1 MLSNWRI
8 KGFSPIQKV
17 IISCV
22 LAALFNPLTAKADLA
37 LLTSHEPPMNFE
49 RHGKVEGVI
58 TDYVRLLASYTQH
71 QQEIE
76 IAPWARVLELGLQ
89 RPNTLIFSAERNP
102 QRERSFYW
110 IGPVMA
116 KHWYFITREDSDK
129 KYHQL
134 EQFKQLEHIGVLR
147 ADNRETW
154 LKAQGFNNLY
164 PLNTLEQAYKM
175 LLSKRLDAVLTGDI
189 EHAYMLAHQPAFKQL
204 VKVHY
209 VNTAY
214 SYLALSKST
223 SISVAKQW
231 QDAFNHFK
239 DSPELIKIQQK
250 WQKKLTRDLT
260 LHDGMFELSKI
271 EL

>member
-1 MLSNWRI
+1 MFSHWRI
-8 KGFSPIQKV
+8 KGLLQIHKA
-17 IISCV
+17 I
-22 LAALFNPLTAKADLA
+22 LAGMLALQLTPAIANAELA

-58 TDYVRLLASYTQH
+58 TDYVKLLASHTQH

-134 EQFKQLEHIGVLR
+134 EQYKQLEYIGVLR

-154 LKAQGFNNLY
+154 LKAQGFTNLY

-175 LLSKRLDAVLTGDI
+175 LLAKRIDAVLTGDI
-189 EHAYMLAHQPAFKQL
+189 EHAYMLAQQPAFQQL

-223 SISVAKQW
+223 PADIAKQW
-231 QDAFNHFK
+231 QEAFQHYK
-239 DSPELIKIQQK
+239 ESQELIEIQHK
-250 WQKKLTRDLT
+250 WQQKLTRDLT
-260 LHDGMFELSKI
+260 LHEGMFELSKAKH
-271 EL
+271 

>member
-1 MLSNWRI
+1 M
-8 KGFSPIQKV
+8 V
-17 IISCV
+17 
-22 LAALFNPLTAKADLA
+22 KADLA

-58 TDYVRLLASYTQH
+58 TDYVRLLASHTQH

-76 IAPWARVLELGLQ
+76 IAPWARVLEVGLQ

-102 QRERSFYW
+102 QRERSFHW

-116 KHWYFITREDSDK
+116 KHWYFIVHQDTDTSF
-129 KYHQL
+129 HQL
-134 EQFKQLEHIGVLR
+134 EHFKQLEDIGVLR

-154 LKAQGFNNLY
+154 LKSQGFNNLY

-175 LLSKRLDAVLTGDI
+175 LLAKRLDAVLTGDI
-189 EHAYMLAHQPAFKQL
+189 EHAYMLAQQPEFKRL

-214 SYLALSKST
+214 SYLAISKNT
-223 SISVAKQW
+223 APSVAKQW

-239 DSPELIKIQQK
+239 GSPELIKIQQK
-250 WQKKLTRDLT
+250 WQHKLTRDLT
-260 LHDGMFELSKI
+260 LHEGMFELSKPKD
-271 EL
+271 